1 MVIAVEPI
9 LEFAAEELHIR
20 IEDTVLIT
28 DDGAEVLT
36 AGVPKE
42 LDELVALVGTSL
54 AQGDALR

>member
-1 MVIAVEPI
+1 M

-36 AGVPKE
+36 VGVPKE
-42 LDELVALVGTSL
+42 LDEMLALVGSGRP
-54 AQGDALR
+54 AIGDPP